1 MAEKEHIMLS
11 EKEVIPTDN
20 LIFSIIGDRKKLWQ
34 TLMAYMVENF
44 KDSVGE
50 WNYYNDGKR
59 WLFKSVYKKK
69 TVFWIGILEDTFR
82 VSVWFP
88 NKAEPLIENSDLP
101 MAIKDEFKNAKR
113 YGSTR
118 AVSIIMR
125 NMVDVD
131 NVLILIAIR
140 VKIK

>member
-1 MAEKEHIMLS
+1 MAEKEVIMLS
-11 EKEVIPTDN
+11 EKEIKPTDD
-20 LIFSIIGDRKKLWQ
+20 LIFSIIGDRKELWQ
-34 TLMAYMVENF
+34 VLMAYMVENF

-88 NKAEPLIENSDLP
+88 NKAEPLIENSNLP
-101 MAIKDEFKNAKR
+101 MELKDEFKNAKR
-113 YGSTR
+113 YGATR
-118 AVSIIMR
+118 AVSIVMR

-131 NVLILIAIR
+131 NVLKLIAIR